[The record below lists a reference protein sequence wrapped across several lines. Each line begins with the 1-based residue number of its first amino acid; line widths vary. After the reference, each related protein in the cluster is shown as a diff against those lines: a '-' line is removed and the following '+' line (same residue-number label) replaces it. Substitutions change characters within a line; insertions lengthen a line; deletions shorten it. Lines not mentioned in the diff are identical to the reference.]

1 MGISIKVTSWISKK
15 MDKGERISLMGMCL
29 RVRLGM
35 DFLRVKAGMY
45 GIVGL
50 NSKAYLWEVFE
61 QEKVFSKPKMALA
74 TMEILTNRSL
84 KVCARSSCQTG
95 TGIMGFS
102 EKAKKMERVLFT

>member
-61 QEKVFSKPKMALA
+61 QEKVFSKPKMALV

-84 KVCARSSCQTG
+84 KV
-95 TGIMGFS
+95 
-102 EKAKKMERVLFT
+102 